1 MVPHNNLNQKQ
12 MSQTKITAEDVLLVQ
27 QISNDLPYD
36 ASTKMAGKTYR
47 RFAYGGKV
55 FISNDADFYTAL
67 AKGDV
72 HTISVDVNEEGK
84 LSMTGF
90 ITYTRMQGLKR
101 NQIVLESITVENYRA
116 TVLSNPDE
124 IIA

>member
-36 ASTKMAGKTYR
+36 ANTKMAGKTYR
-47 RFAYGGKV
+47 RFAYAGKV
-55 FISNDADFYTAL
+55 FISNDVDFYTAL

-72 HTISVDVNEEGK
+72 HTISVDVNEQGQ

>member
-1 MVPHNNLNQKQ
+1 
-12 MSQTKITAEDVLLVQ
+12 MSQTKIQGEDVLLVQ
-27 QISNDLPYD
+27 QISSDLPYD
-36 ASTKMAGKTYR
+36 AESKMAGKTYR

-55 FISNDADFYTAL
+55 FISGDADFYAAL

-72 HTISVDVNEEGK
+72 HTISVDVDAESR

-101 NQIVLESITVENYRA
+101 NQIVLDSITVENYRA
-116 TVLSNPDE
+116 TALVNPE
-124 IIA
+124 EAIA